1 MKNAKLKIGLIA
13 VASLGMM
20 WGGASAFAAEKRCTA
35 GGQKVECP
43 TVTEEEA
50 KKASAAFLKE
60 GDDMEKGKGGS
71 TYGIAPFD
79 YLTGVGKRSAVATEG
94 AKAGTYKTESGYGSD
109 QKGSLKTELWDRV
122 KAPTSDGVKDKSVYD
137 QWVNNWSPKFG
148 ATLVP
153 GADPNHGKTYYY
165 SYCIAC
171 HGWLM
176 HGDGPSASELN
187 PRPRTLTR
195 GEYMQKKTNLEL
207 YTVIKGGGEA
217 VSLSSSMPN
226 WGNVLQDQDIWDIIS
241 FIRAMQDVP
250 PPKSVAEYLNPK
262 STFKPIAGDVDALTA
277 AKSKDFQEVQ
287 ETIESDMTGRAP
299 GSELVGGGFV
309 EGGNRHKPGD
319 VAAAVK
325 AKD

>member
-13 VASLGMM
+13 VASLGVM
-20 WGGASAFAAEKRCTA
+20 WGGAAVAAEKRCTA

-43 TVTEEEA
+43 TVSEEEA

-60 GDDMEKGKGGS
+60 GDDMEQGKGGS

-79 YLTGVGKRSAVATEG
+79 YLTGVGKRSAKSDT
-94 AKAGTYKTESGYGSD
+94 KTFKTESGYGHD
-109 QKGSLKTELWDRV
+109 QKASLKTELWDRV
-122 KAPTSDGVKDKSVYD
+122 KAPASDGVTDKSVYD
-137 QWVNNWSPKFG
+137 QWTNNWSPKFG
-148 ATLVP
+148 ATLVA
-153 GADPNHGKTYYY
+153 GADPNQGKTYYY

-195 GEYMQKKTNLEL
+195 GDYMQKKTNLEL

-226 WGNVLQDQDIWDIIS
+226 WGNVLQDQDIWNIIA

-250 PPKSVAEYLNPK
+250 PPTSVEAYLNPK
-262 STFKPIAGDVDALTA
+262 STFKPIKGDVDALTA
-277 AKSKDFQEVQ
+277 AKNKEFQEVQ
-287 ETIESDMTGRAP
+287 EMIESDMTGRAP
-299 GSELVGGGFV
+299 GSELVGGGYV
-309 EGGNRHKPGD
+309 QGGNRANAAD
-319 VAAAVK
+319 VKLKVK
-325 AKD
+325 

>member
-1 MKNAKLKIGLIA
+1 MKNAKLKICLIA
-13 VASLGMM
+13 ISGLGFI
-20 WGGASAFAAEKRCTA
+20 WGSSSALAAEKRCTA

-60 GDDMEKGKGGS
+60 GDDMEQGKGGS

-79 YLTGVGKRSAVATEG
+79 YLTGVGKRSNSDT
-94 AKAGTYKTESGYGSD
+94 KTFKTDSGYGGAA
-109 QKGSLKTELWDRV
+109 KGGLKTELWDRV
-122 KAPTSDGVKDKSVYD
+122 KAPASDGVTDKSVYD
-137 QWVNNWSPKFG
+137 QWTNQWSPKFG
-148 ATLVP
+148 ATLVA

-195 GEYMQKKTNLEL
+195 GDYMNKKTNLEL
-207 YTVIKGGGEA
+207 YAVIKGGGEQ

-226 WGNVLQDQDIWDIIS
+226 WGNVLQDQDIWDIIA

-250 PPKSVAEYLNPK
+250 PPTSVEAYLNPK
-262 STFKPIAGDVDALTA
+262 STFKPIKDDVDALNASKSA
-277 AKSKDFQEVQ
+277 AFKDVQ
-287 ETIESDMTGRAP
+287 ETIESEMTGRAP
-299 GSELVGGGFV
+299 GTELVGGGYV
-309 EGGNRHKPGD
+309 DGGNRKKPTE
-319 VAAAVK
+319 VAVK
-325 AKD
+325 VK